1 MSILPGE
8 VELVAEFSRH
18 LGPKCETAGLRI
30 QFHYNQEPGIHFKAQ
45 PRAEY
50 RASIIRGLQEGLAM
64 RFPDFPNSG
73 SVWVT
78 EVMEHE
84 IDSSSNA
91 FYKAARLVIEQVYLL
106 ASLGP
111 TGDSTGSARRTGH
124 SG

>member
-8 VELVAEFSRH
+8 TELVSEFSRH
-18 LGPKCETAGLRI
+18 VGPKIEAAGLRI
-30 QFHYNQEPGIHFKAQ
+30 QFHYNQEPGISFKAQ
-45 PRAEY
+45 PSAEY
-50 RASIIRGLQEGLAM
+50 RAAILQGLQEGMAM
-64 RFPDFPNSG
+64 RFPDFLSSG

-91 FYKAARLVIEQVYLL
+91 FYKAARLVIEQAYAL
-106 ASLGP
+106 ANLCP
-111 TGDSTGSARRTGH
+111 TGGSTGSARKAGH